1 VISYLLGLTGVTRG
15 QFLRGTALG
24 TLVPV
29 LVWGSIG
36 AQLTDLAAIASGEA
50 TGPGWTR
57 FAILGVTLGASAGVV
72 WFVRNALAQPASP
85 PRVAGANPSL
95 RRGRTAA

>member
-1 VISYLLGLTGVTRG
+1 MAPYNVISYLLGLTGVTRG

-24 TLVPV
+24 TLAPV

-50 TGPGWTR
+50 TGPAWTR
-57 FAILGVTLGASAGVV
+57 FVILGVTAAASIGVV
-72 WFVRNALAQPASP
+72 LFVRQAVDQNADLEPAPES
-85 PRVAGANPSL
+85 
-95 RRGRTAA
+95 